1 MLLAK
6 IKNYFMSCTTCN
18 DLKIELE
25 DLRNRYAQ
33 ELQENMAIQDLI
45 AKKDS
50 DIRDLKSMI
59 KNLKKQIT

>member
-1 MLLAK
+1 
-6 IKNYFMSCTTCN
+6 MSCTTCN